1 MSSFFTAIVF
11 WAILKWDLEVD
22 RYNSIEDKPQA
33 AHPNRWILFIAYM
46 IGLSI
51 GVHLLNLLAIPAI
64 VFVIYF
70 KKYQGDKVNIGSF
83 LLAGIISLATL
94 VFIQNIVI
102 PKTVSVAEW
111 IERLFT
117 NTGLPF
123 NSGAFFFVALLIG
136 LITVGLMISSKAK
149 FQLLNTAILAFALLM
164 IGYSSFVMIMVRSSA
179 NPPLDENNPET
190 LSQLQA
196 YLGREQYGTFTQAL
210 WTILEYTYTLFMRRR
225 QSWSC

>member
-1 MSSFFTAIVF
+1 MDLRKLFTCVCIFYLLRNHQYIIIRKKIINQNIKLLLVFIFTTFSSS
-11 WAILKWDLEVD
+11 
-22 RYNSIEDKPQA
+22 NSEL
-33 AHPNRWILFIAYM
+33 HLFRHQQ
-46 IGLSI
+46 LSI

-164 IGYSSFVMIMVRSSA
+164 IGYSSFVMIIFS
-179 NPPLDENNPET
+179 
-190 LSQLQA
+190 
-196 YLGREQYGTFTQAL
+196 
-210 WTILEYTYTLFMRRR
+210 
-225 QSWSC
+225 